1 MFVYC
6 PTPTHIIIHYIL
18 YSSLQ
23 CGNKQICQLIALPL
37 LGWNEELWPKLVTS
51 AVDQWSRCTCIGEQC
66 FWCTPCWQS
75 PETCAQTCMVYKQH
89 KTTRHSTKHS
99 SSAAT
104 WDGQQGCSWP
114 WLMLKSVTHFMAQ
127 MDQVLGRWRAG
138 GVLLYTNQSHPSH
151 ANHEPGLP
159 HLYGVESCH

>member
-51 AVDQWSRCTCIGEQC
+51 AVDQWSRCTCNGEQ
-66 FWCTPCWQS
+66 
-75 PETCAQTCMVYKQH
+75 YN
-89 KTTRHSTKHS
+89 TRHSTKHS

-127 MDQVLGRWRAG
+127 MGQILGRWRAG
-138 GVLLYTNQSHPSH
+138 RVLLYIHQPISSFTCKSWTRITSFIWGWIMSLKSVTHWH
-151 ANHEPGLP
+151 VW
-159 HLYGVESCH
+159 VESCRVLSGS